1 MNIQSRLRAVVAAIL
16 SVVLYGSIG
25 YYLIFWGE
33 QSFLSCVYM
42 TVISITSVGYG
53 EVIPVSGHPGAQ
65 IYTML
70 VITFGL
76 GVITYGI
83 STLTALIV
91 EGEVSGILRK
101 RGMEK
106 KIAKM
111 HGHIIVCG
119 GGQTGR
125 HVVTELVKNR
135 EPAVL
140 IEKDQ
145 DQIDHILTLVDVPYI
160 QDDATEDEN
169 LIKAGIERAAG
180 IVISLPSDK
189 DNLYITMTA
198 RMLAPTIRI
207 ISRMTNSRL
216 EAKLRKAGANG
227 VVSPNAIGA
236 LRMASEMVRPTAVTF
251 LDKMLRSTTQT
262 LRIHEIHISDESPLA
277 GKPLHQ
283 SKLRER
289 FGVMVLGLEPK
300 GTEKMVFNPPADFIL
315 EPGTI
320 LVVMGEMDRIA
331 EARKHS

>member
-1 MNIQSRLRAVVAAIL
+1 MEIQSRLRAVFAAIL
-16 SVVLYGSIG
+16 TVVLYGSIG
-25 YYLIFWGE
+25 YYIIFAGKE
-33 QSFLSCVYM
+33 KFLDCVYM

-53 EVIPVSGHPGAQ
+53 EILPITGRPFAQ
-65 IYTML
+65 VYTML

-101 RGMEK
+101 RSMEK

-111 HGHIIVCG
+111 HGHFIVCG

-125 HVVTELVKNR
+125 HVVLELVQNK
-135 EPAVL
+135 ELAVL
-140 IEKDQ
+140 VEKDP
-145 DQIDHILTLVDVPYI
+145 DQIDHVLTLVDVPYI
-160 QDDATEDEN
+160 QGDATEDEN
-169 LIKAGIERAAG
+169 LLLAGIERASG

-189 DNLYITMTA
+189 DTLYVTMTA
-198 RMLAPTIRI
+198 RMLSPTLRI
-207 ISRMTNSRL
+207 ISRMTSSRL
-216 EAKLRKAGANG
+216 EPKLRKAGANG
-227 VVSPNAIGA
+227 VVSPNSIGA
-236 LRMASEMVRPTAVTF
+236 LRMASEMLRPTAVTF

-262 LRIHEIHISDESPLA
+262 LRIHEIHISEKSQLA
-277 GKPLHQ
+277 GKPLYE

-300 GTEKMVFNPPADFIL
+300 GTDKMVFNPPPDFIL

-320 LVVMGEMDRIA
+320 LVVMGEMDKIA

>member
-1 MNIQSRLRAVVAAIL
+1 MNIQSRLRAVAAAIL
-16 SVVLYGSIG
+16 AVILYGSIG
-25 YYLIFWGE
+25 YYVIFNGE
-33 QSFLSCVYM
+33 QKFLDCMYM

-53 EVIPVSGHPGAQ
+53 EVIPVTGRPGPE

-70 VITFGL
+70 IIIFGL

-91 EGEVSGILRK
+91 EGQVSGILRK
-101 RGMEK
+101 RSMEK
-106 KIAKM
+106 KIEKM

-125 HVVTELVKNR
+125 YVVTELVKNR
-135 EPAVL
+135 ECAVL
-140 IEKDQ
+140 VEKDQ
-145 DQIDHILTLVDVPYI
+145 GQIDNVLSEVDVPYI
-160 QDDATEDEN
+160 QGDATEDEN
-169 LIKAGIERAAG
+169 LLLAGIERAAG

-189 DNLYITMTA
+189 DTLYVTMTA

-216 EAKLRKAGANG
+216 EPKLRKAGANG
-227 VVSPNAIGA
+227 VVSPNSIGA
-236 LRMASEMVRPTAVTF
+236 LRMASEMLRPTAVTF

-262 LRIHEIHISDESPLA
+262 LRIHEIHISAQSQLA
-277 GKPLHQ
+277 GKPLYQ

-300 GTEKMVFNPPADFIL
+300 GTDKMVFNPPADYIL

-320 LVVMGEMDRIA
+320 LVVMGEMDKIA